1 MGIGLSIAGGFGNRL
16 SEYMRDKEKF
26 DWENKR
32 AERKFG
38 MTTGQLGVAKA
49 EEKAGIAVDKVK
61 YLKSRG
67 LTSLN
72 LRYAF
77 DKQSVGGIDMLY
89 NEVLEGSE
97 KATPEQLNRL
107 MTVSKDFAA
116 VDNRPWEEVFKEAY
130 QIYSTP
136 EKDRLATNEQKEK
149 KGFWASMLAD
159 PSTTSGYDDGQ
170 RYGGYTRA
178 DQDRIIMAST
188 TTPRGSGI
196 LKLNTEARVNALDPR
211 DYKSYEVLAKTSF
224 LNKQKLLEKSFA
236 NLEGDVTLSD
246 GTTTLKSVA
255 AQSQY
260 NAWLEAGDWDSITDT
275 YGDSL
280 LSSYLEQEKL
290 EIGSITNNMAV
301 DENLRGWVSRKVNEP
316 PFDPIEASNTSVAVT
331 GGTTEPID
339 FAAEFEK
346 AKVNFT
352 KGTDLTAPRFNSPA
366 EVREAIAA
374 KTIKPTDAY
383 FVYIPKVGW
392 EAQAMIDIANFSPED
407 VQDGDFIAWAKSLPE
422 KRSEASE
429 DYKGNLQGP
438 FKKSSNKGWYI
449 EKIKER
455 TKVVTSK
462 LGVKYTYDT
471 YFKLPSLSWTNARA
485 KELGLPFKWKNAER
499 DGFTV
504 TYDLSGDK

>member
-26 DWENKR
+26 DWENKQ

-38 MTTGQLGVAKA
+38 MTTGTLGVAKA
-49 EEKAGIAVDKVK
+49 EDMAAQNVTKVNYMLDRNVDPKLLRYVFDQDKVAGIN
-61 YLKSRG
+61 
-67 LTSLN
+67 SL
-72 LRYAF
+72 Y
-77 DKQSVGGIDMLY
+77 DTIQGGSASAS
-89 NEVLEGSE
+89 G
-97 KATPEQLNRL
+97 EQLNAL
-107 MTVSKDFAA
+107 VDYTKNVAE
-116 VDNRPWEEVFKEAY
+116 VDNRPWRDVFLEAG
-130 QIYSTP
+130 QIYATP
-136 EKDRLATNEQKEK
+136 KGETTNEQKNNK
-149 KGFWASMLAD
+149 NFFARMLAD
-159 PSTTSGYDDGQ
+159 PGTSDYDDGK

-188 TTPRGSGI
+188 TTPRGQDSI
-196 LKLNTEARVNALDPR
+196 RINRDKIMPDLSTTDYSRINT
-211 DYKSYEVLAKTSF
+211 
-224 LNKQKLLEKSFA
+224 Q
-236 NLEGDVTLSD
+236 TLSAIELQQD
-246 GTTTLKSVA
+246 IVKNNVILRGENPTEDERNYDIMLANDDWIGITSIYGDAML
-255 AQSQY
+255 QSLYEAENSFPGGVLNNPAITQGQK
-260 NAWLEAGDWDSITDT
+260 AWLRNKFAKEEEQISDG
-275 YGDSL
+275 
-280 LSSYLEQEKL
+280 SS
-290 EIGSITNNMAV
+290 V
-301 DENLRGWVSRKVNEP
+301 V
-316 PFDPIEASNTSVAVT
+316 NTSVT
-331 GGTTEPID
+331 GKVGAAEPID

-383 FVYIPKVGW
+383 FVYVPKVGW

-462 LGVKYTYDT
+462 LGVKYTYDM

-485 KELGLPFKWKNAER
+485 KELGLPFKWKNAKR

-504 TYDLSGDK
+504 TYDLTPYTYSGDK

>member
-16 SEYMRDKEKF
+16 SEFMRDKEKF
-26 DWENKR
+26 DWENKQ

-38 MTTGQLGVAKA
+38 MTTGTLGVAKA
-49 EEKAGIAVDKVK
+49 EDMAAQNVTKVNYMLDRNVDPKLLRYVFDQDKVAGIN
-61 YLKSRG
+61 
-67 LTSLN
+67 SL
-72 LRYAF
+72 Y
-77 DKQSVGGIDMLY
+77 DTIQGGSASAS
-89 NEVLEGSE
+89 G
-97 KATPEQLNRL
+97 EQLNAL
-107 MTVSKDFAA
+107 VDYTKNVAE
-116 VDNRPWEEVFKEAY
+116 VDNRPWRDVFLEAG
-130 QIYSTP
+130 QIYATP
-136 EKDRLATNEQKEK
+136 KGETTNEQKNNK
-149 KGFWASMLAD
+149 NFFARMLAD
-159 PSTTSGYDDGQ
+159 PGTSDYDDGK

-188 TTPRGSGI
+188 TTPRGQDSI
-196 LKLNTEARVNALDPR
+196 RINRDKIMPDLSTTDYSRINT
-211 DYKSYEVLAKTSF
+211 
-224 LNKQKLLEKSFA
+224 Q
-236 NLEGDVTLSD
+236 TLSAIELQQD
-246 GTTTLKSVA
+246 IVKNNVILRGENPTEDERNYDIMLANDDWIGITSIYGDAML
-255 AQSQY
+255 QSLYEAENSFPGGVLNNPAITQGQK
-260 NAWLEAGDWDSITDT
+260 AWLRNKFAKEEEEQINNDS
-275 YGDSL
+275 S
-280 LSSYLEQEKL
+280 
-290 EIGSITNNMAV
+290 V
-301 DENLRGWVSRKVNEP
+301 V
-316 PFDPIEASNTSVAVT
+316 NTSVAVT
-331 GGTTEPID
+331 GVTTKPID

-346 AKVNFT
+346 AKVNFAE
-352 KGTDLTAPRFNSPA
+352 GTDLTAPRFNSTA
-366 EVREAIAA
+366 AVREAIDA

-383 FVYIPKVGW
+383 FVYVPNVGW

-462 LGVKYTYDT
+462 LGVKYTYDM
-471 YFKLPSLSWTNARA
+471 YYKLPSLSWTSARA

>member
-16 SEYMRDKEKF
+16 SEFMRDKEKF
-26 DWENKR
+26 GWEKKQ

-38 MTTGQLGVAKA
+38 MTTGTLGVAKA
-49 EEKAGIAVDKVK
+49 EDMAAQNVTKVNYMLDRNVDPKLLRYVFDQDKVAGIN
-61 YLKSRG
+61 
-67 LTSLN
+67 SL
-72 LRYAF
+72 Y
-77 DKQSVGGIDMLY
+77 DTIQGGSASAS
-89 NEVLEGSE
+89 G
-97 KATPEQLNRL
+97 EQLNAL
-107 MTVSKDFAA
+107 VDYTKNVAE
-116 VDNRPWEEVFKEAY
+116 VDNRPWRDVFLEAG
-130 QIYSTP
+130 QIYATP
-136 EKDRLATNEQKEK
+136 KGEVTNEQKNNK
-149 KGFWASMLAD
+149 NFFARMLAD
-159 PSTTSGYDDGQ
+159 PGTSDYDDGK

-188 TTPRGSGI
+188 TTPRGQDSI
-196 LKLNTEARVNALDPR
+196 RINRDKIMPDLSTTDYSRINT
-211 DYKSYEVLAKTSF
+211 
-224 LNKQKLLEKSFA
+224 Q
-236 NLEGDVTLSD
+236 TLSAIELQQD
-246 GTTTLKSVA
+246 IVKNNVILRGENPTEDERNYDIMLANDDWIGITSIYGDAML
-255 AQSQY
+255 QSLYEAENSFPGGVLNNPAITQGQK
-260 NAWLEAGDWDSITDT
+260 AWLRNKFAKEEEQISDG
-275 YGDSL
+275 
-280 LSSYLEQEKL
+280 SS
-290 EIGSITNNMAV
+290 V
-301 DENLRGWVSRKVNEP
+301 V
-316 PFDPIEASNTSVAVT
+316 NTSVAGKV
-331 GGTTEPID
+331 GAAEPID
-339 FAAEFEK
+339 FAAEFEE
-346 AKVNFT
+346 AKSSFPE
-352 KGTDLTAPRFNSPA
+352 GTDLTAPRFNSPA

-383 FVYIPKVGW
+383 FVYVPKVGW

-462 LGVKYTYDT
+462 LGVKYTYDM